1 MSSHIHQR
9 WDKALMGQPALV
21 APEYFYHR
29 VEEVSNSSSSSS
41 SNNNNSVRGRWPC
54 AAL

>member
-9 WDKALMGQPALV
+9 LDKSLMGQPALE

-29 VEEVSNSSSSSS
+29 VEEVSNSSSSS
-41 SNNNNSVRGRWPC
+41 NNNSERGRWPC